1 MSITVG
7 DPILGSGDGRA
18 SDNPGYSIKYLPRG
32 TGDIGDTDAAVMAA
46 VLAAAPS
53 TYEGLPIIG
62 AQISARGGWVWE
74 VEVEYRPSSFKLTPK
89 PVAGDPNKRSFSSK
103 GGTQNIKASL
113 ETVWADSA
121 GGLAVVPDFGN
132 LINVTDDGVEG
143 VDIVVPGW
151 RETITRYLDNA
162 TVTGGSF
169 KATIYGLTGKVNDD
183 TFLGF
188 EAGEVLFLGVDASQR
203 DSDGVWE
210 ITYEFEA
217 RPNRTGIEVSDIPAF
232 DQEGW
237 HYAWFRTMPA
247 DEGAGITRKPSHV
260 YVERVYESGDF
271 SALGVS

>member
-7 DPILGSGDGRA
+7 DPIIGSGDGRA
-18 SDNPGYSIKYLPRG
+18 DDNPGYSFAYLPRG
-32 TGDIGDTDAAVMAA
+32 TSGDTEADAIAAV
-46 VLAAAPS
+46 VAAAPS
-53 TYEGLPIIG
+53 THAGLPLMG
-62 AQISARGGWVWE
+62 ASVESLGGYVWR
-74 VEVEYRPSSFKLTPK
+74 VTVDYRPSATKVTPR
-89 PVAGDPNKRSFSSK
+89 PDAGAADRKSFSSK

-121 GGLAVVPDFGN
+121 GGLTEVPDFGK

-151 RETITRYLDNA
+151 KETITRFLSNA
-162 TVTGGSF
+162 TVTAGGF
-169 KATIYGLTGKVNDD
+169 KSTIYGLTGKVNDD

-188 EAGEVLFLGVDASQR
+188 AAGEVLFLGVDASQR

-217 RPNRTGIEVSDIPAF
+217 RPNLTGIEVGDIPAF

-237 HYAWFRTMPA
+237 EYAWFRTMPA

-260 YVERVYESGDF
+260 YVERVYEAGDF
-271 SALGVS
+271 SALGIS